1 MEYDLHMVQNAFL
14 GGGCFWCLEAVFQRT
29 KGVRSVTS
37 GYMGGQVDRPSY
49 EAVCGGRTGH
59 AEVVQVAFDPTETGY
74 EAILDLFFLI
84 HDPTTPNQQGNDVG
98 PQYRSIIFA
107 VGSDQAAAAGLA
119 CQAYARSHPSA
130 DPVVTEIVTIS
141 EADWQGHGSLAHRF
155 FPAEDHH
162 QNYFQTHP
170 NQGYCAF
177 VVAPKVIKAERERPA
192 LMRNA
197 P

>member
-1 MEYDLHMVQNAFL
+1 MTEHAFL
-14 GGGCFWCLEAVFQRT
+14 GGGCFWCLEAVFQRV

-37 GYMGGQVDRPSY
+37 GYMGGHVDQPTY
-49 EAVCGGRTGH
+49 DAVCGGRTGH
-59 AEVVQVAFDPTETGY
+59 AEVVHLTFDPSETSY

-107 VGSDQAAAAGLA
+107 VGSDQAAAAALA
-119 CQAYARSHPSA
+119 CQAYAQSHPAA

-141 EADWQGHGSLAHRF
+141 EANWQGHGALAHRF
-155 FPAEDHH
+155 FSAEAHH

-192 LMRNA
+192 LMHA
-197 P
+197 TP

>member
-1 MEYDLHMVQNAFL
+1 MVQNAFL
-14 GGGCFWCLEAVFQRT
+14 GGGCFWCLEAVFQRA
-29 KGVRSVTS
+29 KGVRSVMS
-37 GYMGGQVDRPSY
+37 GYMGGHVDRPSY
-49 EAVCGGRTGH
+49 EAVCAGRTGH
-59 AEVVQVAFDPTETGY
+59 AEVVQVSFDPTETSY

-107 VGSDQAAAAGLA
+107 VGSDQAAAAALA
-119 CQAYARSHPSA
+119 CQAYAQSHPSV

-141 EADWQGHGSLAHRF
+141 EADWQGGGALAHRF
-155 FPAEDHH
+155 FPAEEHH

-192 LMRNA
+192 LMRNS

>member
-1 MEYDLHMVQNAFL
+1 MTEHAFL
-14 GGGCFWCLEAVFQRT
+14 GGGCFWCLEAVFQRV

-37 GYMGGQVDRPSY
+37 GYMGGHVDQPSY
-49 EAVCGGRTGH
+49 DAVCGGRTGH
-59 AEVVQVAFDPTETGY
+59 AEVVHLTFDPSETSY

-107 VGSDQAAAAGLA
+107 VGSDQAAAAAFA
-119 CQAYARSHPSA
+119 CQAYAQSHPSA
-130 DPVVTEIVTIS
+130 DPVVTEIVAIS
-141 EADWQGHGSLAHRF
+141 EADWQGHGVLAHRF
-155 FPAEDHH
+155 FPAESHH
-162 QNYFQTHP
+162 QNYFQRHP

-177 VVAPKVIKAERERPA
+177 VVAPKVTKAERERPT
-192 LMRNA
+192 LMQAA

>member
-1 MEYDLHMVQNAFL
+1 MTEHAFL
-14 GGGCFWCLEAVFQRT
+14 GGGCFWCLEAVFQRV

-37 GYMGGQVDRPSY
+37 GYMGGHVDQPTY
-49 EAVCGGRTGH
+49 DAVCGGRTGH
-59 AEVVQVAFDPTETGY
+59 AEVVHLTFDPSETSY

-107 VGSDQAAAAGLA
+107 VGSDQAAAAALA
-119 CQAYARSHPSA
+119 CQAYAQSHPAA

-141 EADWQGHGSLAHRF
+141 EANWQGHGALAHRF
-155 FPAEDHH
+155 FSAEAHH

-192 LMRNA
+192 LMHAA

>member
-1 MEYDLHMVQNAFL
+1 MVQNAFL
-14 GGGCFWCLEAVFQRT
+14 GGGCFWCLEAVFQRA
-29 KGVRSVTS
+29 KGVRAVTS
-37 GYMGGQVDRPSY
+37 GYMGGHVDRPSY

-59 AEVVQVAFDPTETGY
+59 AEVVQVAFDPTETSY

-107 VGSDQAAAAGLA
+107 VGPEQAAAAAQA
-119 CQAYARSHPSA
+119 CQAYAQSHPSA
-130 DPVVTEIVTIS
+130 DPVVTEIVTIA
-141 EADWQGHGSLAHRF
+141 EADWQGHGPLAHRF

-192 LMRNA
+192 LMCNA

>member
-1 MEYDLHMVQNAFL
+1 MVQNAFL
-14 GGGCFWCLEAVFQRT
+14 GGGCFWCLEAVFQRA
-29 KGVRSVTS
+29 KGVRSVMS
-37 GYMGGQVDRPSY
+37 GYMGGHVDRPSY

-59 AEVVQVAFDPTETGY
+59 AEVVQVAFDPTETSY

-107 VGSDQAAAAGLA
+107 VGPDQAVAAAQA
-119 CQAYARSHPSA
+119 CQAYAQSHPSA

-141 EADWQGHGSLAHRF
+141 EADWQGHGPLAHRF

>member
-1 MEYDLHMVQNAFL
+1 MVQNAFL
-14 GGGCFWCLEAVFQRT
+14 GGGCFWCLEAVFQRA
-29 KGVRSVTS
+29 KGVRSVMS
-37 GYMGGQVDRPSY
+37 GYMGGHVDRPSY
-49 EAVCGGRTGH
+49 EAVCAGRTGH
-59 AEVVQVAFDPTETGY
+59 AEVVQVSFDPTETSY

-107 VGSDQAAAAGLA
+107 VGSDQAAAAALA
-119 CQAYARSHPSA
+119 CQAYAQSHPSV

-141 EADWQGHGSLAHRF
+141 EADWQGGGALAHRF
-155 FPAEDHH
+155 FPAEEHH

-170 NQGYCAF
+170 HQGYCAF

-192 LMRNA
+192 LMRNS

>member
-1 MEYDLHMVQNAFL
+1 MTEHAFL
-14 GGGCFWCLEAVFQRT
+14 GGGCFWCLEAVFQRV

-37 GYMGGQVDRPSY
+37 GYMGGHVDQPTY
-49 EAVCGGRTGH
+49 DAVCGGRTGH
-59 AEVVQVAFDPTETGY
+59 AEVVNLTFDPSETSY

-107 VGSDQAAAAGLA
+107 VGSDQAAAAALA
-119 CQAYARSHPSA
+119 CQAYAQSHPAA

-141 EADWQGHGSLAHRF
+141 EANWQGHGALAHRF
-155 FPAEDHH
+155 FSAEAHH

-192 LMRNA
+192 LMHAA

>member
-1 MEYDLHMVQNAFL
+1 MVQNAFL
-14 GGGCFWCLEAVFQRT
+14 GGGCFWCLEAVFQRA
-29 KGVRSVTS
+29 KGVRAVMS
-37 GYMGGQVDRPSY
+37 GYMGGHVDRPSY

-59 AEVVQVAFDPTETGY
+59 AEVVQVAFDPTETNY

-107 VGSDQAAAAGLA
+107 VGSDQAAAAALA
-119 CQAYARSHPSA
+119 CQAYVQSHPSA

-141 EADWQGHGSLAHRF
+141 EADWQGHGPLAHRF

-192 LMRNA
+192 LMRDA

>member
-1 MEYDLHMVQNAFL
+1 M
-14 GGGCFWCLEAVFQRT
+14 
-29 KGVRSVTS
+29 S
-37 GYMGGQVDRPSY
+37 GYMGGHVDRPSY
-49 EAVCGGRTGH
+49 EAVCAGRTGH
-59 AEVVQVAFDPTETGY
+59 AEVVQVAFDPTEISY

-107 VGSDQAAAAGLA
+107 VGSDQAAAAALA
-119 CQAYARSHPSA
+119 CQAYAQSHPSA
-130 DPVVTEIVTIS
+130 NPVVTEIMTIS
-141 EADWQGHGSLAHRF
+141 EADWQGHGLLAHRF
-155 FPAEDHH
+155 FPAEEHH

-192 LMRNA
+192 LMRNS

>member
-1 MEYDLHMVQNAFL
+1 MVQNAFL
-14 GGGCFWCLEAVFQRT
+14 GGGCFWCLEAVFQRA
-29 KGVRSVTS
+29 KGVRSVMS
-37 GYMGGQVDRPSY
+37 GYMGGHVDRPSY
-49 EAVCGGRTGH
+49 EAVCAGRTGH
-59 AEVVQVAFDPTETGY
+59 AEVVQVAFDPTETSY

-107 VGSDQAAAAGLA
+107 VGSDQAAAAALA
-119 CQAYARSHPSA
+119 CQAYAQSHPSV

-141 EADWQGHGSLAHRF
+141 EADWQGGGALAHRF
-155 FPAEDHH
+155 FPAEEHH

-170 NQGYCAF
+170 HQGYCAF

>member
-1 MEYDLHMVQNAFL
+1 MVQNAFL
-14 GGGCFWCLEAVFQRT
+14 GGGCFWCLEAVFQRA
-29 KGVRSVTS
+29 KGVRSVMS
-37 GYMGGQVDRPSY
+37 GYMGGHVDRPSY
-49 EAVCGGRTGH
+49 EAVCAGRTGH
-59 AEVVQVAFDPTETGY
+59 AEVVQVAFDPTETSY

-107 VGSDQAAAAGLA
+107 VGSDQAAAAALA
-119 CQAYARSHPSA
+119 CQAYAQSHPSV

-141 EADWQGHGSLAHRF
+141 EADWQGGGALAHRF
-155 FPAEDHH
+155 FPAEEHH

-170 NQGYCAF
+170 HQGYCAF

-192 LMRNA
+192 LMRNS